1 MLRDRFKVILQTAW
15 DGREC
20 DAMIA
25 LHARRSADS
34 IARFHAQAGA
44 ARLAVV
50 LTGTDLYR
58 DLPAS
63 LEARRSLDAAGRIV
77 VLHEEALLELDPA
90 WRKKAQLIFQSAR
103 PIARAKKPRRPV
115 RFAAVGHL
123 REEKDP
129 RTLFAA
135 VRLLPSDLD
144 VEIRHVGAPLDA
156 ALAAEAR
163 DLAAHDSRYVYAG
176 ALPAHRA
183 RAMIAR
189 AHALVH
195 PSVMEG
201 GANVIAEAVTSGTPV
216 IASRIAGNVGML
228 GREYP
233 GYFPVHDASAL
244 AARLVQACEEP
255 RFLAGL
261 GRACAAR
268 RRLFSPA
275 TEAREIR
282 ALARVLVSQGRA

>member
-63 LEARRSLDAAGRIV
+63 HEARRSLDAAGRIV
-77 VLHEEALLELDPA
+77 VLHEEALHELDPS
-90 WRKKAQLIFQSAR
+90 WRKKARLIFQSAK
-103 PIARAKKPRRPV
+103 PIARVKKPRHPL
-115 RFAAVGHL
+115 RFVAVGHL

-135 VRLLPSDLD
+135 VRLLPAGLD
-144 VEIRHVGAPLDA
+144 VEIRHVGAPLDE

-163 DLAAHDSRYVYAG
+163 ELAAHDARYVYTG
-176 ALPAHRA
+176 ALPSSRA
-183 RAMIAR
+183 RAAIAR

-195 PSVMEG
+195 PSAMEG
-201 GANVIAEAVTSGTPV
+201 GANVIAEAVTCATPV
-216 IASRIAGNVGML
+216 IASRIPGNVGML

-233 GYFPVHDASAL
+233 GYFPVHDASSL
-244 AARLVQACEEP
+244 AGRLVQACEEP
-255 RFLAGL
+255 RFLADL
-261 GRACAAR
+261 RRACAAR
-268 RRLFSPA
+268 RKLFSPA

-282 ALARVLVSQGRA
+282 ALARALLA